1 MRPTDLIEVPVHYRA
16 VPVRPLS
23 PFHWALLR
31 ALQTFAPG
39 RRPDLD
45 ELTRRLE
52 IGVPA
57 FLNEAWRDL
66 LGWRTVDDPIFAQ
79 ARLTLEGEEALRE
92 GACPLGAAVAGSRRL
107 YFSSEGAWLVPARA
121 GTARL
126 VAPLNTLP
134 AWSGQ
139 VTAREAERFFRT
151 TAGADPVRADERW
164 QGVRLAWAEARVVTF
179 APPARTGQRS

>member
-1 MRPTDLIEVPVHYRA
+1 VRPTDLIEVPVHYQA
-16 VPVRPLS
+16 VPLRPLS

-31 ALQTFAPG
+31 ALQAFAPG

-52 IGVPA
+52 IGAPV

-79 ARLTLEGEEALRE
+79 ARLTLEGEEALRA
-92 GACPLGAAVAGSRRL
+92 GACPLGPAVAGSRRL
-107 YFSSEGAWLVPARA
+107 YFSSEGEWLVPARA
-121 GTARL
+121 GAARL

-139 VTAREAERFFRT
+139 VTAGAAERFFRT
-151 TAGADPVRADERW
+151 TAGVDSVRADERW

-179 APPARTGQRS
+179 APPARAGQRS